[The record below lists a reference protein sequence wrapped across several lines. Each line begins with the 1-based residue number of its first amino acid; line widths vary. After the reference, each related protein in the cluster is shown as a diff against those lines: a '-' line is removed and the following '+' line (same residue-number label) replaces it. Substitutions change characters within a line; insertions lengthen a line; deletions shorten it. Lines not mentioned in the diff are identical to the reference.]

1 MKKRM
6 RLITMILVAC
16 IFVAN
21 TTTVFAARKPNTGIS
36 VQWSDVSTILSEMT
50 VDSWGVATVSASG
63 QAKSSSSADSVELIV
78 DLQKYENGSW
88 NTIKTWTDK
97 KDVKFAAIYEK
108 YAIAKGYSYR
118 LNITVNAYKGN
129 SIIET
134 ASDIYYYGLYKK

>member
-21 TTTVFAARKPNTGIS
+21 TTTVFAARRPDTGIS
-36 VQWSDVSTILSEMT
+36 PQWSDVSTIVSDMK
-50 VDSWGVATVSASG
+50 VDSWGIATVSATG
-63 QAKSSSSADSVELIV
+63 QAKASSSADSVEVIL

-97 KDVKFAAIYEK
+97 KDVKFATVVER
-108 YAIAKGYSYR
+108 YAIAKGYSYQ

-129 SIIET
+129 TIIET
-134 ASDIYYYGLYKK
+134 ASDIYYYGLYK